1 MQDVGISLVDK
12 SAEAFTPPKPKFDFA
27 KSQGQSLGGAGVAAS
42 AAASAQSF
50 ADAAPRRLEVD
61 ASQPTTT
68 LQLVMGGKKVRE
80 TANQDTTVMQLYQ
93 HFMSS
98 VHKLTKCMICPTV
111 HRLHRTLAHF
121 ALSVLVCSLFQ
132 FVWPVGLRAGGR
144 LPAEAAH
151 KPCPHAQGGRPAQ
164 RFHHAARW
172 ISKTERVTATTG
184 HHNSSASQPNLCVR
198 HARGCIVFAFRTF
211 HSSQCIHLFKSNQNE
226 ILHLF

>member
-1 MQDVGISLVDK
+1 MLRVCSEVPEELEEICRKEWPNMQDVGISLVDK

-27 KSQGQSLGGAGVAAS
+27 KSQGQSLGGAGAAAS

-98 VHKLTKCMICPTV
+98 VHKLTKCTIGPAV
-111 HRLHRTLAHF
+111 HRLHRALAHF
-121 ALSVLVCSLFQ
+121 ALSVLACLFSLS
-132 FVWPVGLRAGGR
+132 GLSGFELVAGFPPKP
-144 LPAEAAH
+144 LTNPALTLKEAGLLNGSIT
-151 KPCPHAQGGRPAQ
+151 QRGG
-164 RFHHAARW
+164 
-172 ISKTERVTATTG
+172 
-184 HHNSSASQPNLCVR
+184 
-198 HARGCIVFAFRTF
+198 
-211 HSSQCIHLFKSNQNE
+211 
-226 ILHLF
+226 